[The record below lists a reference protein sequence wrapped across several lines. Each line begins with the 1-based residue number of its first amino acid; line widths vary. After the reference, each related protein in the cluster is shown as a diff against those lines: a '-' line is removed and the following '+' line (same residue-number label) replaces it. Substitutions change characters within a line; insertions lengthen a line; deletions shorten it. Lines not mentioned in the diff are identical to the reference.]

1 MNDNKRVIIDYLSAT
16 FPLIVSEA
24 ENEQERS
31 IQTFRLFREFFGLAK
46 CECRSEPYAT
56 NNFKYQYTL
65 KEFITLR
72 CDGPVNS
79 NGERTCQLELKG
91 EGCREFERIAN
102 GKTWVD
108 LFELLYGMDVV
119 FKRID
124 ITIDDLSGM
133 EISQKY
139 IYKKL
144 RNNEYTSIFKSEPKY
159 HGLIDEG
166 FTIELGGRR
175 STTQLVIYDK
185 RLEQLQKHKICDES
199 YWVRYEMRFR
209 GAKADAVVLELLTN
223 YKNNDDPI
231 NGLNIQSFAKAQ
243 LLSTLDLKKGNN
255 YDEAHKCKAPTDP
268 KWLAFLDDTDKAE
281 LPKIEERETTY
292 ESRRAFLM
300 PKAAVII
307 ETWFMMKNQDFDLY
321 FHDLTNEIYNLLS
334 KFSDKQKKRLNECLL
349 ENGIEPL
356 DEAGFDNLKMK
367 FYEKVVDMELPF

>member
-144 RNNEYTSIFKSEPKY
+144 RNNEYTSIFKSETKY

-307 ETWFMMKNQDFDLY
+307 ATWFMMKNQDFEL
-321 FHDLTNEIYNLLS
+321 FIHDFLDEMYVLFS
-334 KFSDKQKKRLNECLL
+334 KFTDKQ
-349 ENGIEPL
+349 
-356 DEAGFDNLKMK
+356 
-367 FYEKVVDMELPF
+367 

>member
-16 FPLIVSEA
+16 FPLIISET
-24 ENEQERS
+24 EDEQERS
-31 IQTFRLFREFFGLAK
+31 FKTFRFFREFFGLHR
-46 CECRSEPYAT
+46 CECKTEPYAT
-56 NNFKYQYTL
+56 NNFRYQFTL

-102 GKTWVD
+102 GKTWLD
-108 LFELLYGMDVV
+108 LFNILYGLDVT

-133 EISQKY
+133 EITQKY

-159 HGLIDEG
+159 YGLIDEG

-175 STTQLVIYDK
+175 SPTQLVIYDK
-185 RLEQLQKHKICDES
+185 RFEQLQKHKDCDES
-199 YWVRYEMRFR
+199 YWTRYEMRFR
-209 GAKADAVVLELLTN
+209 GAKADAIVLELCKN
-223 YKNNDDPI
+223 YVNNDDLVY
-231 NGLNIQSFAKAQ
+231 GLDIQRFAKEQ
-243 LLSTLDLKKGNN
+243 LYLTIDIKKNSN
-255 YDEAHKCKAPTDP
+255 YSDKNKDKANTDP
-268 KWLAFLDDTDKAE
+268 KWLAFLDDSEKSE
-281 LPKIEERETTY
+281 PVKVIQRETTY
-292 ESRRAFLM
+292 ESRRAYSM
-300 PKAAVII
+300 PRAAVILA
-307 ETWFMMKNQDFDLY
+307 TWFMMKNQDFDLY

-356 DEAGFDNLKMK
+356 DEKGFDNLKMK